1 MASDLCDRWRKTM
14 QYGQEENLSAD
25 ELESLHAHLA
35 VCKDCQNISMADS
48 VLKNYLHA
56 GVPSLT
62 ADFDEK
68 ALSSLAITG
77 KEKARAELR
86 SVRVVF
92 AAQALA
98 GVIAAIT
105 LVWMSLAPLTQSS
118 SLPTPL
124 TVQSS
129 IYASHAPLSASL
141 EMLLQTPTPRASL
154 LWHSTSSAPF
164 IVR

>member
-14 QYGQEENLSAD
+14 QYGQEEKLSPD

-35 VCKDCQNISMADS
+35 VCKDCREISLVDS
-48 VLKNYLHA
+48 VLNNYLHA
-56 GVPSLT
+56 KTPSLT
-62 ADFDEK
+62 VDFDENV
-68 ALSSLAITG
+68 LSSLAITG
-77 KEKARAELR
+77 KEKARAEMR
-86 SVRVVF
+86 SMRVVF

-98 GVIAAIT
+98 GVVAAIT
-105 LVWMSLAPLTQSS
+105 LVWLSLAPLTQSP

-129 IYASHAPLSASL
+129 IYVSHTPLSASL
-141 EMLLQTPTPRASL
+141 EMLLQTPSPRASL
-154 LWHSTSSAPF
+154 LWHSTASSPF